1 MTPPTL
7 MSAAVSLIVR
17 IQMTENHMKNA
28 AARAAELRSLI
39 EHHRRLYYENDA
51 PEISDHAFD
60 ALFEELKALEAQY
73 PALDTPDSP
82 THRVG
87 GTASEKF
94 AKVPHAVRMGSL
106 TDVFDFDALR
116 AFVDSAKKEL
126 TEAGENDIR
135 FTVEPKIDGLSVA
148 LTYESGR
155 LTLGATRGDG
165 EIGENVT
172 GNIRT
177 VRGIPHTVDRGIGT
191 LTVRGEVYMPRES
204 FEEQNRIR
212 EAEGEKLWANPRNA
226 AAGSLRQLDSA
237 VTAQRGLSIFVFN
250 HQTGDLY
257 ADGQQC
263 LTHSE
268 TIARMSELGFPVI
281 RLLTVTGDADTI
293 IEAIQ
298 KLGTERDS
306 LPYDIDGAVIK
317 VDSLRQ
323 RTILGEGT
331 STPKWAVAYKYP
343 PEQKET
349 KLLSITFQIGRT
361 GVLTPNAELSP
372 VRLAG
377 TTVSR
382 ATLHNLDIIR
392 ERDLRIGDTVLVQK
406 AGDIIPEIV
415 GSVASR
421 RDGSEMPLA
430 VPTVCPSCG
439 GKLIF
444 DGWDESDEDS
454 DGALG
459 ALRCI
464 SPACPAQL
472 ERRLIHF
479 ASKGAMAIDGMG
491 PSIIRLLLSEGLIA
505 DAADLYSL
513 TADQL
518 AALPR
523 LGEKSAENLIGAIA
537 ASKSAGAARL
547 LFALG
552 IRHTG
557 EIASASIAAHFGGI
571 RPLFDASAEDLCAI
585 DDIGEITAAA
595 VVEYF
600 AQPATRDLFDRLEAA
615 GVETAMEKA
624 EELPQSFAGMTFV
637 LTGTLPT
644 LTRDEASEMIRLR
657 GGKAA
662 GSVSKK
668 TSWVVAGESAGSK
681 LDKANALGVP
691 VIDEAA
697 FLAMV
702 QEGDKS

>member
-1 MTPPTL
+1 
-7 MSAAVSLIVR
+7 MSEKHI
-17 IQMTENHMKNA
+17 KNQSEA

-39 EHHRRLYYENDA
+39 EHHRKLYYENDA

-116 AFVDSAKKEL
+116 AFIESAKKEL
-126 TEAGENDIR
+126 TEAGEDDIR
-135 FTVEPKIDGLSVA
+135 FTVEPKIDGLSVS
-148 LTYESGR
+148 LQYEGGK
-155 LTLGATRGDG
+155 LAMGATRGDG
-165 EIGENVT
+165 DVGENVT
-172 GNIRT
+172 DNIRT
-177 VRGIPHTVDRGIGT
+177 VSGIPHTIERDIPA
-191 LTVRGEVYMPRES
+191 LTVRGEVYMPRAS

-237 VTAQRGLSIFVFN
+237 VTASRGLSIFVFN
-250 HQTGDLY
+250 HQAGDLY
-257 ADGQQC
+257 PDGHAP

-268 TIARMSELGFPVI
+268 TIRRMGELGFPVI
-281 RLLTVTGDADTI
+281 RLLAVTGDADEITA
-293 IEAIQ
+293 AITR
-298 KLGTERDS
+298 LGEERDS

-349 KLLSITFQIGRT
+349 KLLGITFQIGRT
-361 GVLTPNAELSP
+361 GVLTPAAELEP

-415 GSVASR
+415 GSVTSR
-421 RDGSEMPLA
+421 RDGSEIPLE
-430 VPTVCPSCG
+430 VPSVCPSCG
-439 GKLIF
+439 GKLVF
-444 DGWDESDEDS
+444 DGWDETDEES
-454 DGALG
+454 DGAMG

-464 SPACPAQL
+464 SPACPAQR

-479 ASKGAMAIDGMG
+479 ASKGAMGIDGMG
-491 PSIIRLLLSEGLIA
+491 PSIIRLLLNEGLIA
-505 DAADLYSL
+505 DAADLYTL

-523 LGEKSAENLIGAIA
+523 LGEKSAENLLAAVA

-571 RPLFDASAEDLCAI
+571 RPLFEASAEDLCTI

-600 AQPATRDLFDRLEAA
+600 AQPATRDLIDRLDEA
-615 GVETAMEKA
+615 GVGTVMEKK
-624 EELPQSFAGMTFV
+624 EEFPQSFAGMTFV

-668 TSWVVAGESAGSK
+668 TTYVVAGESAGSK
-681 LDKANALGVP
+681 LDKANALGIP
-691 VIDEAA
+691 VLDEAA
-697 FLAMV
+697 FLKMME
-702 QEGDKS
+702 EGDKPL

>member
-1 MTPPTL
+1 
-7 MSAAVSLIVR
+7 MSD
-17 IQMTENHMKNA
+17 NHIKNA
-28 AARAAELRSLI
+28 AARAAELRQLI

-82 THRVG
+82 THKVG
-87 GTASEKF
+87 GSASEKF

-116 AFVDSAKKEL
+116 AFIESAKKEL
-126 TEAGENDIR
+126 TEAGESDIR

-148 LTYESGR
+148 LTYENGR
-155 LTLGATRGDG
+155 LILGATRGDG

-172 GNIRT
+172 DNIRT
-177 VRGIPHTVDRGIGT
+177 VQGIPHTVDRGIGS
-191 LTVRGEVYMPRES
+191 LTVRGEVYMSRES

-257 ADGQQC
+257 ADGHPC

-268 TIARMSELGFPVI
+268 TIARMGELGFPMI
-281 RLLTVTGDADTI
+281 RLLAVTGDADEI
-293 IEAIQ
+293 ISAIE
-298 KLGTERDS
+298 KLGAERDY

-349 KLLSITFQIGRT
+349 KLLGITFQIGRT

-421 RDGSEMPLA
+421 RDGSEMPLE
-430 VPTVCPSCG
+430 VPTACPSCG
-439 GKLIF
+439 GRLIF

-491 PSIIRLLLSEGLIA
+491 PSIVRLLLSEGLIA
-505 DAADLYSL
+505 DAADLYTL

-537 ASKSAGAARL
+537 ASKTAGAARL

-571 RPLFDASAEDLCAI
+571 RPLFDAAADDLCAI

-600 AQPATRDLFDRLEAA
+600 AQPATRDLIDRLESA
-615 GVETAMEKA
+615 GVETSMEKA

-644 LTRDEASEMIRLR
+644 LTRDEASEMIRIR

-668 TSWVVAGESAGSK
+668 TTWVVAGENAGSK

-702 QEGDKS
+702 QEGDKP